1 MNHCHNCGL
10 SIGETVTF
18 CATCGAPVSV
28 AVAGTAL
35 ESATPPSAQE
45 FVTPSSVLESVT
57 PPSAPVE
64 ADAQSTAAA
73 PAMAACRLCGGQLPT
88 IDAAGVCPACRAQ
101 VALFVA
107 AESEEPRTVSLA
119 TGVPA
124 AGRERVTVVNA
135 IYSALADDGTCPACR
150 AMDGRETTDAAAA
163 VVWTPNPQCDNP
175 AGCRCLVF
183 FEHESLS
190 VDEEREFVDYAAG
203 RGLRV
208 TAAAVAAFHEE
219 KRRARTQVEQR
230 LDEASRL
237 LCEARTLEK
246 SDPRDAVALYRKAVE
261 SLLAAGESPL
271 DEYRVRRDLPLA
283 LNRLTL
289 LLERMGRAAEALDEI
304 DRAASRGILER
315 DDCGR
320 KSDREALRKRSRR
333 LHERRGAVVTG

>member
-18 CATCGAPVSV
+18 CATCGAPV
-28 AVAGTAL
+28 
-35 ESATPPSAQE
+35 
-45 FVTPSSVLESVT
+45 
-57 PPSAPVE
+57 
-64 ADAQSTAAA
+64 
-73 PAMAACRLCGGQLPT
+73 MAACRLCGGELPT

-124 AGRERVTVVNA
+124 AGRERATVVNA

-163 VVWTPNPQCDNP
+163 AIWTPNPQCDNP

-230 LDEASRL
+230 LDEASGL
-237 LCEARTLEK
+237 LREARTLEK
-246 SDPRDAVALYRKAVE
+246 SDPRDAVALYRKAAE
-261 SLLAAGESPL
+261 SLLGCGESPL
-271 DEYRVRRDLPLA
+271 DERRVRRDLPLA

-289 LLERMGRAAEALDEI
+289 LLEGMGRAAEALDEI

-315 DDCGR
+315 NDCGR

-333 LHERRGAVVTG
+333 LHERLGAVVTG